1 MIYIRLMNL
10 SSLDL
15 NLLRVLD
22 ALLQTGSTVRAA
34 EVIGL
39 SQPAV
44 SAALGRL
51 RATLDDP
58 LFVRQGQRLE
68 PTEYAR
74 NLAAPLRETL
84 DQIERLLAVP
94 AAFDPK
100 EATRSFTLSGSD
112 FFADML
118 LPPLSKE
125 LAQSAPG
132 IQIRMVDML
141 VDHYHALDNHE
152 LDLALVPEMS
162 FPEWVDS
169 ERLFGSEFILATRR
183 DHPALTAAGLAPG
196 DVVPM
201 DVFCSL
207 GHIVMSPEGK
217 ARTMIDGSLERAGH
231 QRRVVM
237 TMPFFG
243 GVYRTVAQ
251 TDFVALLPHQLAHT
265 VRAQIGLDLFRLPVP
280 LPKAELYMIWHRRST
295 ANPAHRWIRE
305 QIGRVLAAID
315 GPNDMNSPSPP

>member
-1 MIYIRLMNL
+1 MVYIYLMNL

-22 ALLQTGSTVRAA
+22 ALLQSGSTVRAA
-34 EVIGL
+34 ETIGL

-84 DQIERLLAVP
+84 DQIERILAVP

-112 FFADML
+112 FFAEML
-118 LPPLSKE
+118 LPTLSRD
-125 LAQSAPG
+125 LADQAPG
-132 IQIRMVDML
+132 VQIRMVDML
-141 VDHYHALDNHE
+141 VDHYHALDNHQ

-183 DHPALTAAGLAPG
+183 DHPALRGTSLRPG
-196 DVVPM
+196 DVMPM
-201 DVFCSL
+201 GVFCQL
-207 GHIVMSPEGK
+207 GHVVMSPEGK
-217 ARTMIDGSLERAGH
+217 ARTMIDGALERAGH
-231 QRRVVM
+231 KRRVVL

-251 TDFVALLPHQLAHT
+251 TDLVALLPHQLAHQ
-265 VRAQIGLDLFRLPVP
+265 VRATAGLDLYRLPVT
-280 LPKAELYMIWHRRST
+280 LPRAELYMIWHRRST
-295 ANPAHRWIRE
+295 ANPAHRWIRD
-305 QIGRVLAAID
+305 QIGRVLRDID
-315 GPNDMNSPSPP
+315 GPNEMNLPSPP